1 MDPLILITGA
11 SRGIGAAT
19 ARLAAARGYAV
30 GVNFVRDEAAA
41 RGICDQIEMAD
52 GRALL
57 LPGDVSNE
65 EHVLRMFDQLD
76 AFDANLTAL
85 VNNAGVV
92 GRIGPFSGYD
102 SERLKRTFDINIYG
116 AFLCARE
123 TVKRLSTASGGTGG
137 AIVNVSSAAA
147 RIGSPNE
154 FVDYAASKA
163 AIDAMTL
170 GLAKEYG
177 AQGIR
182 VNSVRPGIVDTDIH
196 ASAGAPDRV
205 EKFSSMVPMKRAGSP
220 EEVARVILWLLS
232 DEASYTTG
240 AFVDI
245 SGGR

>member
-1 MDPLILITGA
+1 MNAFILVTGA

-19 ARLAAARGYAV
+19 AKLAAERGYAV
-30 GVNFVRDEAAA
+30 GVNFVRDETSA
-41 RGICDQIEMAD
+41 REVCDQIEKT
-52 GRALL
+52 GSRALML
-57 LPGDVSNE
+57 AGDVSNE
-65 EHVLRMFDQLD
+65 DHVLRMFDRID
-76 AFDANLTAL
+76 AFDADFTAL

-92 GRIGPFSGYD
+92 GRVGPFTGYD
-102 SERLKRTFDINIYG
+102 SARLKRTFDVNIYG

-123 TVKRLSTASGGTGG
+123 ATKRLSTAFGGSGG
-137 AIVNVSSAAA
+137 AIVNVSSVAA

-170 GLAKEYG
+170 GLAKEFG

-182 VNSVRPGIVDTDIH
+182 VNSVRPGIIDTEIH
-196 ASAGAPDRV
+196 ASAGAPDRID
-205 EKFSSMVPMKRAGSP
+205 KFSAMVPMQRAGQP
-220 EEVARVILWLLS
+220 DEVARVILWLLS

-240 AFVDI
+240 TFVDI

>member
-163 AIDAMTL
+163 AVDAMTL

-220 EEVARVILWLLS
+220 EEVARVILWLFS